1 MSHFG
6 IQVFFVVVG
15 RVEGGGVAG
24 AGGGLHNPD
33 SHHKPRAY
41 SGNSLGWKSARDSG
55 H

>member
-6 IQVFFVVVG
+6 TQVFFVVMG
-15 RVEGGGVAG
+15 RVEGAG
-24 AGGGLHNPD
+24 AGGGLHNPE